1 MCVCKSM
8 KNRCMDRMRNFSKVS
23 KKQKKKKKSHEE
35 IEFHNSIQDR
45 VYRPTSGERNF
56 LERIKTPIFLEAV
69 AAIEII

>member
-1 MCVCKSM
+1 
-8 KNRCMDRMRNFSKVS
+8 MDRMRNFSKVS

-56 LERIKTPIFLEAV
+56 LEIIKTPIFLEAV

>member
-1 MCVCKSM
+1 
-8 KNRCMDRMRNFSKVS
+8 MDRMRSFSKVS

-35 IEFHNSIQDR
+35 IEFHKSIQDR

-56 LERIKTPIFLEAV
+56 LERINTPIFLEAV

>member
-1 MCVCKSM
+1 
-8 KNRCMDRMRNFSKVS
+8 MDRMRNFSKVS

-56 LERIKTPIFLEAV
+56 LERIKTPIFLEVV